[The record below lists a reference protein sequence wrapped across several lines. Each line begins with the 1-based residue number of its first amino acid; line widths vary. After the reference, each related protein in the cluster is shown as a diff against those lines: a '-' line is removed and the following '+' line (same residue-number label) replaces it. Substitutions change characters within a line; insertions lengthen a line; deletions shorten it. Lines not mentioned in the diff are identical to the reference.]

1 MKPSTDPFPYYE
13 VQRFIDKTPLNTYV
27 FFVVNFTAS
36 FLYEYFT
43 KGTTLAEFY
52 GTFAFGYIF
61 AFAAVVTALYRT
73 KNKNNE

>member
-1 MKPSTDPFPYYE
+1 MKYKDLL
-13 VQRFIDKTPLNTYV
+13 INTIKYLLI
-27 FFVVNFTAS
+27 FFVVNFKAS

>member
-1 MKPSTDPFPYYE
+1 MKYKDLL
-13 VQRFIDKTPLNTYV
+13 INTIKYLLI

>member
-1 MKPSTDPFPYYE
+1 MKYKDLL
-13 VQRFIDKTPLNTYV
+13 INTVKYLLI

-43 KGTTLAEFY
+43 KGTTLGEFY
-52 GTFAFGYIF
+52 STFAFGYIF

>member
-1 MKPSTDPFPYYE
+1 MKFKDLL
-13 VQRFIDKTPLNTYV
+13 INTAKYLLI
-27 FFVVNFTAS
+27 FFVINFTAS

-61 AFAAVVTALYRT
+61 AVAAVVTALYRT
-73 KNKNNE
+73 KKNYNE